1 MHKKCYLQDFKK
13 LPNQNSIDILMQT
26 LKALF
31 VANSKVS
38 TNASLVRIYLKMGA
52 QGMFC
57 SSKLQRAWWGGWPG
71 GAGWRAGRGGG
82 VGLAGQGG
90 GWPGGRRGMDL
101 RSKECSG
108 VDIVT

>member
-1 MHKKCYLQDFKK
+1 MRKKCYLRDFKK

-71 GAGWRAGRGGG
+71 GARWRAGRGGG
-82 VGLAGQGG
+82 LAWLARGGAGQGVGG
-90 GWPGGRRGMDL
+90 GWIF
-101 RSKECSG
+101 G
-108 VDIVT
+108 VKNVLEWT